1 MDEKYLNANGLAVL
15 WGRIQQLVEKC
26 GGGSTIRYRLES
38 DGSNITLVG
47 TDGSRSSVSVVST
60 ATCGDDE
67 EISVD
72 MTLEANIRTI
82 EGDIQLYL
90 DSTINITT
98 SDTIENATLVLERI
112 NPNLEGVEPI
122 PMHTWNNLTLT
133 DSSTLTDM
141 QTGSCLDFAGYD
153 VLVRARLYVG
163 DQVIAEATDTYTQT
177 CVE

>member
-26 GGGSTIRYRLES
+26 GGGGGSTIRYRLES

-72 MTLEANIRTI
+72 MTLEANVYYSDSDSQHHLETTI
-82 EGDIQLYL
+82 E
-90 DSTINITT
+90 ITA
-98 SDTIENATLVLERI
+98 SDTIKNATLVLDRSIAET
-112 NPNLEGVEPI
+112 I

-133 DSSTLTDM
+133 GSSTLTDM